1 MRLRRS
7 PLLVFLAALSAGSLA
22 FRASAQEPSP
32 VAPPVTAPTPDAV
45 PEESALRATPEA
57 TPEAVPVEAPPSVAP
72 GVAGDAAASTSA
84 SEAPAAAATEG
95 ASTIST
101 RSFEGPAD
109 GAAPVAVPPGA
120 HGLFRSKDLE
130 FELAD
135 GYAFRSEEFL
145 VGGKTVALAI
155 SNASFNAE
163 FIDQYH
169 DRRALIDQ
177 YFVDEETAV
186 VYFLFSPTGA
196 FQGYSY
202 ELEPG
207 NGCGYCEDPSVVSTV
222 RLADSRLIGTLK
234 LDTPERSFDL
244 AVDLPVA
251 SDDFGEEQGTTG
263 GASGGAYLRIH
274 SALTQRDQNALQGLL
289 TAERLAEWN
298 QAKAASPE
306 QGEIFFASLADA
318 HPASFRIARA
328 FENGDRALLLVVGTS
343 PDGPVRGEALLRK
356 EKGTWRLQDEVYR
369 RVPGN

>member
-7 PLLVFLAALSAGSLA
+7 HLLVFVAALSAVSLA
-22 FRASAQEPSP
+22 IRASAQEPPP
-32 VAPPVTAPTPDAV
+32 VAPSVTTPTPDAV
-45 PEESALRATPEA
+45 LEESAPGATPKATPEDGPA
-57 TPEAVPVEAPPSVAP
+57 EAPPVGAP
-72 GVAGDAAASTSA
+72 ALAGDATAS
-84 SEAPAAAATEG
+84 APPSDAPTPVATEG

-101 RSFEGPAD
+101 RSFEGTAE
-109 GAAPVAVPPGA
+109 GAAAASIPPGA
-120 HGLFRSKDLE
+120 RGLFRSKDLE

-155 SNASFNAE
+155 SNAGFNAE

-207 NGCGYCEDPSVVSTV
+207 NGCGYCEDPSVASTV
-222 RLADSRLIGTLK
+222 RLADSRLVGTLR
-234 LDTPERSFDL
+234 LDTAERSFDI
-244 AVDLPVA
+244 AIDLPVA
-251 SDDFGEEQGTTG
+251 SDDFGEEQGTSG
-263 GASGGAYLRIH
+263 GASGSAYLRIH
-274 SALTQRDQNALQGLL
+274 NALAQRDQAALQGLL

-328 FENGDRALLLVVGTS
+328 FEKGDRALLLVVGTS